1 MHITLKNLNFD
12 DITLLNKIL
21 EWRNDNETRL
31 NSNNTNII
39 TNELF
44 LNIIQKYKDSN
55 IKPLI
60 IYLDDT
66 EVGLITFIN
75 NDNRIILGININPN
89 YRNMRIGTLAL
100 EEFIKNKN
108 MYIGDNDIYAIVKK
122 TNNPSLYLFKKY
134 FKINYE
140 DDLLIEFYL

>member
-1 MHITLKNLNFD
+1 MYIILKNLNFD
-12 DITLLNKIL
+12 DITVLNKIL

-39 TNELF
+39 TNEIF
-44 LNIIQKYKDSN
+44 VNILQRYKDSN

-66 EVGLITFIN
+66 EVGIITFIN
-75 NDNRIILGININPN
+75 NDNILILGININPN

-100 EEFIKNKN
+100 EEFVKNKN
-108 MYIGDNDIYAIVKK
+108 TYIGNNIIYAIVKK
-122 TNNPSLYLFKKY
+122 TNTSSLYLFKKY

-140 DDLLIEFYL
+140 DGILIEFYL